1 MKPDQPSLNALRA
14 FECAARRGSFVLAAV
29 ELGVSAAAIS
39 HQPSA
44 ISQLV
49 RGLESDMR
57 RQLFLR
63 QGNRLLLTDAGREIY
78 PALET
83 AFREIASIAPLGEV
97 GPRDKRL
104 ILSVLP
110 WLAPWALGALA
121 DYPASVELRVEPD
134 PVALTEGAADLRLSY
149 GGALYPDHKVV
160 PLYADQMVI
169 VQARPDPLADA
180 PRITVHWGA
189 AYASLPGWALWH
201 AQNGLVPP
209 SAATGL
215 AVNDPHLALLAV
227 RQGQGAAL
235 VPQIVAAAAPDLHQ
249 TPAGFTLPWPYA
261 LVHLNARARHRP
273 LAALV
278 SHLTTKAAYL
288 PALAHAVA
296 PG

>member
-14 FECAARRGSFVLAAV
+14 FESAARRGSFVLAAV
-29 ELGVSAAAIS
+29 ELGVSAA
-39 HQPSA
+39 A

-110 WLAPWALGALA
+110 WLAPWALGVLA
-121 DYPASVELRVEPD
+121 DYPAAVEIRVEPD

-169 VQARPDPLADA
+169 VQARPGPLVDA

-201 AQNGLVPP
+201 AQNGLLPP
-209 SAATGL
+209 AAAKGL

-235 VPQIVAAAAPDLHQ
+235 VPQIVAAAASDLHQ
-249 TPAGFTLPWPYA
+249 TAAGFTLPWPYA

-278 SHLTTKAAYL
+278 SHLYAKATGQ
-288 PALAHAVA
+288 PALAHAVT

>member
-1 MKPDQPSLNALRA
+1 
-14 FECAARRGSFVLAAV
+14 
-29 ELGVSAAAIS
+29 
-39 HQPSA
+39 
-44 ISQLV
+44 
-49 RGLESDMR
+49 
-57 RQLFLR
+57 
-63 QGNRLLLTDAGREIY
+63 LLTDAGREIY

-97 GPRDKRL
+97 GPRDKRM

-121 DYPASVELRVEPD
+121 DYPAAVELRVEPD

-169 VQARPDPLADA
+169 VQARPGPLADA

-189 AYASLPGWALWH
+189 AYASLPSWALWH
-201 AQNGLVPP
+201 AQNCLVPP

-215 AVNDPHLALLAV
+215 AVNDPYLALLAV

-235 VPQIVAAAAPDLHQ
+235 VPQIVATAAPDLHQ
-249 TPAGFTLPWPYA
+249 APAGFTLPWPYA

-278 SHLTTKAAYL
+278 SHLYAKATGQ
-288 PALAHAVA
+288 PALAHAVT

>member
-14 FECAARRGSFVLAAV
+14 FESAARRGSFVLAAV
-29 ELGVSAAAIS
+29 ELGVSAA
-39 HQPSA
+39 A

-97 GPRDKRL
+97 GPREKRL

-121 DYPASVELRVEPD
+121 DYPTAVELRVEPD

-160 PLYADQMVI
+160 LLYADQMVI
-169 VQARPDPLADA
+169 VQARPGPLADA
-180 PRITVHWGA
+180 PRVTVHWGA
-189 AYASLPGWALWH
+189 AYASLPGWALWY

-227 RQGQGAAL
+227 RQGQGAAF
-235 VPQIVAAAAPDLHQ
+235 VPQIVATAAPDLHQ
-249 TPAGFTLPWPYA
+249 TSAGFTLPWPYA

-296 PG
+296 SG

>member
-14 FECAARRGSFVLAAV
+14 FESAARRGSFVLAAV
-29 ELGVSAAAIS
+29 ELGVSAA
-39 HQPSA
+39 A

-121 DYPASVELRVEPD
+121 DYPAAVELRVEPD

-278 SHLTTKAAYL
+278 SHLYAKATGQ
-288 PALAHAVA
+288 PALAHAVT

>member
-1 MKPDQPSLNALRA
+1 MGG
-14 FECAARRGSFVLAAV
+14 RRVPG
-29 ELGVSAAAIS
+29 
-39 HQPSA
+39 
-44 ISQLV
+44 
-49 RGLESDMR
+49 
-57 RQLFLR
+57 
-63 QGNRLLLTDAGREIY
+63 
-78 PALET
+78 
-83 AFREIASIAPLGEV
+83 
-97 GPRDKRL
+97 
-104 ILSVLP
+104 
-110 WLAPWALGALA
+110 W
-121 DYPASVELRVEPD
+121 
-134 PVALTEGAADLRLSY
+134 LTEGAADLRLSY

>member
-14 FECAARRGSFVLAAV
+14 FESAARRGSFVLAAV
-29 ELGVSAAAIS
+29 ELGVSAA
-39 HQPSA
+39 A

-110 WLAPWALGALA
+110 WLAPWALGVLA
-121 DYPASVELRVEPD
+121 DYPAAVEIRVEPD

-169 VQARPDPLADA
+169 VQARPGPLVDA

-201 AQNGLVPP
+201 AQNGLLPP
-209 SAATGL
+209 AAAKGL

-249 TPAGFTLPWPYA
+249 TAAGFTLPWPYA

-278 SHLTTKAAYL
+278 SHLYAKATGQ
-288 PALAHAVA
+288 PALAHAVT

>member
-14 FECAARRGSFVLAAV
+14 FESAARRGSFVLAAV
-29 ELGVSAAAIS
+29 ELGVSAA
-39 HQPSA
+39 A

-104 ILSVLP
+104 ILSALP
-110 WLAPWALGALA
+110 WLAPWALGVLA
-121 DYPASVELRVEPD
+121 DYPAAVEIRVEPD

-169 VQARPDPLADA
+169 VQARPGPLVDA

-201 AQNGLVPP
+201 AQNGLLPP
-209 SAATGL
+209 AAAKGL

-249 TPAGFTLPWPYA
+249 TAAGFTLPWPYA

-278 SHLTTKAAYL
+278 SHLYAKATGQ
-288 PALAHAVA
+288 PALAHAVT

>member
-1 MKPDQPSLNALRA
+1 
-14 FECAARRGSFVLAAV
+14 
-29 ELGVSAAAIS
+29 
-39 HQPSA
+39 
-44 ISQLV
+44 LV

-121 DYPASVELRVEPD
+121 DYPEAVELRVEPD

-160 PLYADQMVI
+160 PLYADQMAI
-169 VQARPDPLADA
+169 VQARPGPLADA

-189 AYASLPGWALWH
+189 AYASLPSWALWH

-227 RQGQGAAL
+227 RQRQGAAL

-288 PALAHAVA
+288 PALAHVVT

>member
-29 ELGVSAAAIS
+29 ELGVSAA
-39 HQPSA
+39 A

-121 DYPASVELRVEPD
+121 DYPAAVELRVEPD

>member
-1 MKPDQPSLNALRA
+1 MKLAQASLNALRA
-14 FECAARRGSFVLAAV
+14 FESAARRGSFVLAAT

-39 HQPSA
+39 
-44 ISQLV
+44 QLV
-49 RGLESDMR
+49 RGLETDMR

-83 AFREIASIAPLGEV
+83 AFREIASITPLGEV
-97 GPRDKRL
+97 GPRPKRL
-104 ILSVLP
+104 VLSVLP

-121 DYPASVELRVEPD
+121 DYPAPVELRAEPD

-160 PLYADQMVI
+160 PLFADQMVI
-169 VQARPDPLADA
+169 VRARSGPISDA
-180 PRITVHWGA
+180 PRVTVNWGA

-201 AQNGLVPP
+201 AQNRLPP
-209 SAATGL
+209 PDAPSGV

-227 RQGQGAAL
+227 RQGQGVAL
-235 VPQIVAAAAPDLHQ
+235 VPQIVATSAPDLHQ
-249 TPAGFTLPWPYA
+249 MAAGFTLPWPYA
-261 LVHLNARARHRP
+261 LIHLNARARHRP

-278 SHLTTKAAYL
+278 SHLFGKATGQ
-288 PALAHAVA
+288 PALAHSVT

>member
-14 FECAARRGSFVLAAV
+14 FESAARRGSFVLAAV
-29 ELGVSAAAIS
+29 ELGVSAA
-39 HQPSA
+39 A

-104 ILSVLP
+104 ILSALP
-110 WLAPWALGALA
+110 WLAPWALGVLA
-121 DYPASVELRVEPD
+121 DYPAAVEIRVEPD

-169 VQARPDPLADA
+169 VQARPGPLADA

-201 AQNGLVPP
+201 AQNGLLPP
-209 SAATGL
+209 AAAKGL

-249 TPAGFTLPWPYA
+249 TAAGFTLPWPYA

-278 SHLTTKAAYL
+278 SHLYAKATGQ
-288 PALAHAVA
+288 PALAHAVT

>member
-1 MKPDQPSLNALRA
+1 MKPEQPSLNALRA
-14 FECAARRGSFVLAAV
+14 FESAARRGSFVLAAV
-29 ELGVSAAAIS
+29 ELGVSAA
-39 HQPSA
+39 A

-110 WLAPWALGALA
+110 WLAPWALGVLA
-121 DYPASVELRVEPD
+121 DYPAAVEIRVEPD

-169 VQARPDPLADA
+169 VQARPGPLVDA

-201 AQNGLVPP
+201 AQNGLLPP
-209 SAATGL
+209 AAAKGL

-249 TPAGFTLPWPYA
+249 TAAGFTLPWPYA

-278 SHLTTKAAYL
+278 SHLYAKATGQ
-288 PALAHAVA
+288 PALAHAVT